1 MPDRYRRTYWKTKYQ
16 HFPRKFV
23 FHNLNKIRGLLHMYH
38 FLLND
43 TFVLAYTLNGPN
55 SDELTKHLGTET
67 DYTSRP
73 VHRLVN

>member
-1 MPDRYRRTYWKTKYQ
+1 
-16 HFPRKFV
+16 
-23 FHNLNKIRGLLHMYH
+23 MYH